1 MSETISDDC
10 SICFE
15 SIIIDACVKT
25 SCGHMFCS
33 GCFFKWIK
41 CNTTCA
47 ICRETFIKPY
57 KGKEIEE
64 QERKLKELND
74 IDVQL
79 REFLKISMT
88 KLDKND
94 TDILKQKIEKAELEI
109 VCKKLIQE
117 KKRMNIEKLEI
128 NFEIKAL
135 REMLS
140 IEKET
145 LKNKYNKEWV
155 ALKKPKTSWWRKVLN
170 K

>member
-15 SIIIDACVKT
+15 CILINSCVKT
-25 SCGHMFCS
+25 SCGHTFCTD
-33 GCFFKWIK
+33 CFFKWIK
-41 CNTTCA
+41 YNTTCA

-57 KGKEIEE
+57 KAKEIEE
-64 QERKLKELND
+64 QETQLKELND
-74 IDVQL
+74 IDIQL

-94 TDILKQKIEKAELEI
+94 KDIIKQKIEKAELEI
-109 VCKKLIQE
+109 ACKKITRE
-117 KKRMNIEKLEI
+117 KKRMNLEKVEI
-128 NFEIKAL
+128 NFEINAL
-135 REMLS
+135 RKTLS

-145 LKNKYNKEWV
+145 LMKTYNKEWV
-155 ALKKPKTSWWRKVLN
+155 TLKKPKTSWWRKVLN